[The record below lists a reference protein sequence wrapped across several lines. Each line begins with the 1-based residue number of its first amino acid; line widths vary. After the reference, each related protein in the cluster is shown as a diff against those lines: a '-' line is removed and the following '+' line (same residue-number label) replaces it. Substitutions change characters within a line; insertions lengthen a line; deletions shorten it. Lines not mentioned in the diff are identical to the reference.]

1 MSSVNLVNFNGI
13 DRKKNYL
20 ISSPAKK
27 DTQIYFNPQFQCC
40 GLLEGGLESLLC
52 TS

>member
-27 DTQIYFNPQFQCC
+27 DTKFTLTHNFNVV
-40 GLLEGGLESLLC
+40 GYERGA
-52 TS
+52 